1 MSKKALIV
9 YGGWDGHKPKET
21 AEIMATDLKS
31 SGFDVRIFRKRS
43 MRFSMRAKLKTFD
56 LIVPH
61 WTMGQITN
69 EQEQGLLRAIESG
82 IGLASGIHGGLG
94 DAFRVNTT
102 FQFMVGGQFVAHPDN
117 HKDYV
122 VHIAKKDDPIVA
134 GLSDSSK
141 SISEQYYLH
150 VDPSNDVL
158 ATTTF
163 ETTSAPWVNGTVM
176 PTIWK
181 RKYGTGR
188 VIYQAVGHDTK
199 EFKVTEV
206 RENTKRCLV
215 WGCPGKSHFLIFAA
229 LIIFLVHA
237 AHAIHVA
244 FALSPIWAMVVA

>member
-21 AEIMATDLKS
+21 AEIMGTDLKS
-31 SGFDVRIFRKRS
+31 SGFDVE
-43 MRFSMRAKLKTFD
+43 FSDTLDAFLDEAKLKTFD

-69 EQEQGLLRAIESG
+69 EQEQGLLKAIESG
-82 IGLASGIHGGLG
+82 IGLGGIHGGMG

-134 GLSDSSK
+134 GLSDFK
-141 SISEQYYLH
+141 VHSEQYYLH
-150 VDPSNDVL
+150 VDPSNEVL

-163 ETTSAPWVNGTVM
+163 ETTSAPWVNGAVM

-181 RKYGTGR
+181 RKYGAGR
-188 VIYQAVGHDTK
+188 VFYQAVGHDTK
-199 EFKVTEV
+199 EFKVPEV
-206 RENTKRCLV
+206 REITKRGLV
-215 WGCPGKSHFLIFAA
+215 WAA
-229 LIIFLVHA
+229 R
-237 AHAIHVA
+237 
-244 FALSPIWAMVVA
+244 